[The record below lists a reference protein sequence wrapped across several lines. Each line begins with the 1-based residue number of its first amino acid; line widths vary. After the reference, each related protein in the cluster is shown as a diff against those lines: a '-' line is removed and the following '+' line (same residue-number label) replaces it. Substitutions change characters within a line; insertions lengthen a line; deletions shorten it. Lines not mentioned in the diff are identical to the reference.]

1 MIADVLPVPEQ
12 AGTPFKIKEPLSMLT
27 KELLSQSLP
36 TLHLTDK
43 VHQALQYM
51 NENQVAHLPIVEG
64 EKYVGLISED
74 DLLLAENDHD
84 TLDNLQQSFSNI
96 SAKENDHFL
105 RAIQLAGDNALSVV
119 PVVNEENELAGTV
132 TYNELLKHASG
143 FMSLN
148 EPGGLIVLEMESN
161 QYSFNEI
168 SKLVESNDAQIT
180 QLNTSNDAETGMMQV
195 TIRVNKSEIS
205 DIIATFQ
212 RYEYNV
218 KYFFGEEQY
227 ANELRS
233 NYDNLMNY
241 LKI

>member
-1 MIADVLPVPEQ
+1 
-12 AGTPFKIKEPLSMLT
+12 MLT
-27 KELLSQSLP
+27 RELLSQSLP
-36 TLHLTDK
+36 ILHLQDK
-43 VHQALQYM
+43 VYQALQLM
-51 NENQVAHLPIVEG
+51 NDNQVTHLPVVDG
-64 EKYVGLISED
+64 DKYAGLLSED
-74 DLLLAENDHD
+74 DLLQSENDHELLSK
-84 TLDNLQQSFSNI
+84 LDQSFFNVSVR
-96 SAKENDHFL
+96 EDEHFL
-105 RAIQLAGDNALSVV
+105 KAVQLAAENGLSVV
-119 PVVNEENELAGTV
+119 PVVNEDQELTGTV
-132 TYNELLKHASG
+132 SYNELLRHASS

-148 EPGGLIVLEMESN
+148 EPGALIVLELPSN

-168 SKLVESNDAQIT
+168 SKLVETNDAQIT

-195 TIRVNKSEIS
+195 TIRINKPEVS

-241 LKI
+241 LRI